1 MVHKS
6 ILCLGENGDSH
17 TRIFY
22 TVDNICRY
30 VHSKSESS
38 VDCVILSL

>member
-1 MVHKS
+1 MAHKS
-6 ILCLGENGDSH
+6 ILCLGENGGSH

-22 TVDNICRY
+22 TVDNISRY

-38 VDCVILSL
+38 VDFVIISL